1 MTLRFGP
8 DDEEGF
14 SRVRDDL
21 VERFERTS
29 AGRDLGWVASGVLD
43 FKWGYLGG
51 DLAEWTPEDVGE
63 ILLGLYPA
71 KAMMDTEDLDRIPTG
86 FGALLRFLG
95 YEGITPAA
103 DAEAAERLVERL
115 RPRFHAAAMDEANW
129 SMGKRLMSVARSEG
143 VNMQDPDAMQRF
155 MEDFNRLTFDER
167 DAILGPPAVPEGLGT
182 VGGEIEPL
190 PPIVLPPLDELEAA
204 AQDTVWWQRVRLLVD
219 FVGDG
224 RPLTDTGK
232 LKLADGETLIEV
244 LETRD
249 HFNPRSGDRVYK
261 TRSTVELSEV
271 HLTFLI
277 GIESAALEIE
287 GKKVVPGPN
296 AESFSEVLE
305 SYQGTWLAFFRRI
318 GPMQYHFAENRYGFG
333 WFAEELDRSLLVI
346 LMELYRSGMEPIEG
360 IVESLWSL
368 LLNTFVLDE
377 LSETRLGRE
386 KRTVEW
392 SLRRALDR
400 LAEFGSVEIVGVVET
415 PRAYGDP
422 ERSGG
427 SVTLTPLGMWTVQ
440 RYASQVTS
448 APIVGGLR
456 EVGVRELLAAAS
468 DLPDGEATAEVDA
481 WVEHHGSAA
490 APLLV
495 EALDIVDETGRGIA
509 FRALLRI
516 GPEAAAAVGVLAD
529 DPELDHYVTIW
540 RIDTLTGTP
549 ADMDCGGDADCFIRL
564 LGGVIELW
572 GPEAAVSA
580 WAGPAAKTVGL
591 PAMLERAWRVDRPE
605 TEVVLAAIGTVHP
618 DKKAAKAARKAL
630 FKYRSAR

>member
-95 YEGITPAA
+95 DEGITPAA
-103 DAEAAERLVERL
+103 DAEAAEGLVERL

-386 KRTVEW
+386 KR
-392 SLRRALDR
+392 
-400 LAEFGSVEIVGVVET
+400 GSPAISVG
-415 PRAYGDP
+415 
-422 ERSGG
+422 ER
-427 SVTLTPLGMWTVQ
+427 VF
-440 RYASQVTS
+440 
-448 APIVGGLR
+448 VGG
-456 EVGVRELLAAAS
+456 VG
-468 DLPDGEATAEVDA
+468 
-481 WVEHHGSAA
+481 
-490 APLLV
+490 
-495 EALDIVDETGRGIA
+495 
-509 FRALLRI
+509 
-516 GPEAAAAVGVLAD
+516 
-529 DPELDHYVTIW
+529 
-540 RIDTLTGTP
+540 
-549 ADMDCGGDADCFIRL
+549 GG
-564 LGGVIELW
+564 
-572 GPEAAVSA
+572 
-580 WAGPAAKTVGL
+580 
-591 PAMLERAWRVDRPE
+591 
-605 TEVVLAAIGTVHP
+605 
-618 DKKAAKAARKAL
+618 
-630 FKYRSAR
+630 